1 MRGGE
6 VKSPI
11 RRTRSAKG
19 NAPKL
24 QGFDNIASTFDRQSN
39 DNSPIFF
46 TGIRSVTNDVSST
59 TATSSVT
66 ESSSSSSSF
75 FIPMLSGPTRDSMSS
90 RRHLRRMNKLSST
103 RSDMGQKGLIWTNGS
118 SNISS
123 SPDVFQQKIHKDEA
137 SSVAGT
143 SNFDPFLVKDDIEKN
158 SNPFLPF
165 DEVSA
170 KHRNKWQS

>member
-1 MRGGE
+1 
-6 VKSPI
+6 
-11 RRTRSAKG
+11 
-19 NAPKL
+19 
-24 QGFDNIASTFDRQSN
+24 
-39 DNSPIFF
+39 
-46 TGIRSVTNDVSST
+46 
-59 TATSSVT
+59 
-66 ESSSSSSSF
+66 
-75 FIPMLSGPTRDSMSS
+75 
-90 RRHLRRMNKLSST
+90 MNKLSST
-103 RSDMGQKGLIWTNGS
+103 RSAMGQKGLIWTNGS
-118 SNISS
+118 NNINS